1 MPQNEF
7 GHEIPDP
14 TPVAVPSGFKRP
26 ETLAEQ
32 VRRLVRS
39 EQWRLRAEEVGVETF
54 EESNDFDLP
63 DDPIDPSTPF
73 EPYFDPFLGS
83 EVTPHDI
90 LREQKAVQTE
100 TERRFVANQA
110 QDASK
115 RVRPSPVPPQPEDQ
129 EPAPEPS
136 QAAVERGGTGA

>member
-14 TPVAVPSGFKRP
+14 KPVALPSGFKRP

-32 VRRLVRS
+32 VQRLVRTHIS
-39 EQWRLRAEEVGVETF
+39 RQAEAEGMETF
-54 EESNDFDLP
+54 DEANDFDIS
-63 DDPIDPSTPF
+63 DDPVDPSTPF
-73 EPYFDPFLGS
+73 EPFFDPILGV

-100 TERRFVANQA
+100 TERRFAAQQA
-110 QDASK
+110 QWAAQRK
-115 RVRPSPVPPQPEDQ
+115 EPVPATPPV
-129 EPAPEPS
+129 APEGDPP
-136 QAAVERGGTGA
+136 E